1 MLTVGDQV
9 TPPLEV
15 SGGWGGKDLR
25 SPDLEGGRQR
35 SEHWGIQSMPGALR
49 RTRGRGREA
58 DSLLTTG
65 KRVRKALGIMGC
77 GCLDTVVVT
86 RAYHGRE

>member
-1 MLTVGDQV
+1 MRFLGFGVEKT
-9 TPPLEV
+9 
-15 SGGWGGKDLR
+15 W

-35 SEHWGIQSMPGALR
+35 SEHWGIQSMPGTLR
-49 RTRGRGREA
+49 RTRGRGRKA